1 MAIGKIRRAFIRKAA
16 LEAWGACFLTGPRV
30 EFARGTDQTR
40 VAAVGP
46 QIWVEL
52 ALGARGTREAFV
64 VRIVRASL
72 TQLTITLP
80 RVYVVCA
87 WSACKA
93 CVAACYWIVLA
104 LGALDTVFC
113 PL

>member
-1 MAIGKIRRAFIRKAA
+1 MT
-16 LEAWGACFLTGPRV
+16 EPRV
-30 EFARGTDQTR
+30 EGARGTVQTR

-72 TQLTITLP
+72 TQLTIFLP
-80 RVYVVCA
+80 LVYVECA
-87 WSACKA
+87 WGACKA
-93 CVAACYWIVLA
+93 RVAAVTDCYWIVLA
-104 LGALDTVFC
+104 LGTLDTVIC